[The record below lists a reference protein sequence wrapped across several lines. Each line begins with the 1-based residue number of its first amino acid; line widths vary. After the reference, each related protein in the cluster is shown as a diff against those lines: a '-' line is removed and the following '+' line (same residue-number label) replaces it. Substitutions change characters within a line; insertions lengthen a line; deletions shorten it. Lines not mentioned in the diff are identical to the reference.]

1 MARVETVKISTG
13 TIDHKV
19 SGSGKVEAGKEV
31 AVYTEGG
38 QRVKEIC
45 VREGQSVEAGETLFL
60 LDLEELEEQVLAAQQ
75 ELEKIK
81 LQNEDARS
89 SQQTQQEARA
99 LAKRRAQEDYSQA
112 VSKGDADV
120 AKAKADWD
128 AAERALQEFLRDH
141 PRPAE
146 QVGAA
151 YPEGNAQKFENQIR
165 GAQTQ
170 DFKAAS
176 QKSQG
181 NPESQDGQGQKSQ
194 KLENLGSA
202 SQEHPSGADQDN
214 QSAAELGSQ
223 NGTSQDNSGRINQ
236 EDPGGTG
243 QVNQEGQGQGG
254 TDQENQGSQ
263 GQENPGGTGQENPE
277 GQGQGGT
284 DQENQ
289 EGQGQ
294 GGTDQENQGQGGSAA
309 EWDAQKSQLESAVAE
324 AKSAYEAAVSARTES
339 IRTAARAIEDAA
351 AAAPADSSTAQN
363 EISQKQQQ
371 LALGKLQDLQ
381 KAGGK
386 VMAPVGGMVTQI
398 AVTTGDFTTEGTAVR
413 LADTSQGNR
422 LVATVDKSN
431 ETYVQKGGQVT
442 ISPAGSK
449 EKIQDFTISNVSVNK
464 EDNTLIDISVD
475 LPKGVLEPGTSAQI
489 EIVQKSSQYSA
500 VIPVQALY
508 EEQSGYYV
516 LLLREQQGV
525 MGQELVAERIE
536 VQVLDKNSTNA
547 AIQEGLLTAEQEIIR
562 VSSRSIG
569 DGSRVRRAE

>member
-31 AVYTEGG
+31 AVFTEGG

-45 VREGQSVEAGETLFL
+45 VQEGQSVEEGDTLFL

-99 LAKRRAQEDYSQA
+99 LAQRRAQEDYSQA
-112 VSKGDADV
+112 ISKGDADV

-165 GAQTQ
+165 GVQNQ

-176 QKSQG
+176 QKSQSQG
-181 NPESQDGQGQKSQ
+181 NPESQNGQGQESQ
-194 KLENLGSA
+194 KLEDLGNA
-202 SQEHPSGADQDN
+202 NQENPSEADQDN
-214 QSAAELGSQ
+214 QSGSEQGSQ
-223 NGTSQDNSGRINQ
+223 NGTGQDDPGIINQDN
-236 EDPGGTG
+236 PGGAG
-243 QVNQEGQGQGG
+243 QEGQG
-254 TDQENQGSQ
+254 D
-263 GQENPGGTGQENPE
+263 
-277 GQGQGGT
+277 
-284 DQENQ
+284 
-289 EGQGQ
+289 
-294 GGTDQENQGQGGSAA
+294 SAA

-351 AAAPADSSTAQN
+351 AAAPADSTTAQN
-363 EISQKQQQ
+363 KISQKQQQ

-525 MGQELVAERIE
+525 MGKELVAERIE

-562 VSSRSIG
+562 ASSRSIG

>member
-1 MARVETVKISTG
+1 MLVFTMISRAVSGASMARVETVKISTG

-45 VREGQSVEAGETLFL
+45 VQEGQSVEAGETLFL

-165 GAQTQ
+165 GAKNQ

-202 SQEHPSGADQDN
+202 SQENPNGADQDN

-223 NGTSQDNSGRINQ
+223 NGTSQ
-236 EDPGGTG
+236 
-243 QVNQEGQGQGG
+243 
-254 TDQENQGSQ
+254 ENQGSQ
-263 GQENPGGTGQENPE
+263 SQEKPGGTGQENPE

-289 EGQGQ
+289 GSQGQ
-294 GGTDQENQGQGGSAA
+294 EKPGGTDQENQGQGGSAA

-475 LPKGVLEPGTSAQI
+475 LPNGVLEPGTSAQI

-547 AIQEGLLTAEQEIIR
+547 AIQEGLLTAEQEIIC

>member
-1 MARVETVKISTG
+1 MLVFTMISRAVSGASMARVETVKISTG

-31 AVYTEGG
+31 AVFTEGG

-45 VREGQSVEAGETLFL
+45 VQEGQSVEEGDTLFL

-99 LAKRRAQEDYSQA
+99 LAQRRAQEDYSQA
-112 VSKGDADV
+112 ISKGDADV

-141 PRPAE
+141 PRPTE

-165 GAQTQ
+165 GVQNQ

-176 QKSQG
+176 QKSQSQG
-181 NPESQDGQGQKSQ
+181 NPESQNGQGQESQ
-194 KLENLGSA
+194 KLEDLGNA
-202 SQEHPSGADQDN
+202 NQENPSEADQDN
-214 QSAAELGSQ
+214 QSGSEQGSQ
-223 NGTSQDNSGRINQ
+223 NGTGQDDPGIINQDNPGGAGQDNQ
-236 EDPGGTG
+236 EDQSQGNPGGAG
-243 QVNQEGQGQGG
+243 QEGQG
-254 TDQENQGSQ
+254 D
-263 GQENPGGTGQENPE
+263 
-277 GQGQGGT
+277 
-284 DQENQ
+284 
-289 EGQGQ
+289 
-294 GGTDQENQGQGGSAA
+294 SAA

-351 AAAPADSSTAQN
+351 AAAPADSTTAQN
-363 EISQKQQQ
+363 KISQKQQQ

-525 MGQELVAERIE
+525 MGKELVAERIE
-536 VQVLDKNSTNA
+536 VQVLDKNSTNV

-562 VSSRSIG
+562 ASSRSIG

>member
-45 VREGQSVEAGETLFL
+45 VQEGQSVEAGETLFL

-176 QKSQG
+176 QKSQSQG

-202 SQEHPSGADQDN
+202 SQENPNGADQDN

-223 NGTSQDNSGRINQ
+223 NGTSQ
-236 EDPGGTG
+236 
-243 QVNQEGQGQGG
+243 
-254 TDQENQGSQ
+254 ENQGSQ
-263 GQENPGGTGQENPE
+263 SQEKP
-277 GQGQGGT
+277 
-284 DQENQ
+284 
-289 EGQGQ
+289 

-371 LALGKLQDLQ
+371 LALDKLQDLQ

-475 LPKGVLEPGTSAQI
+475 LPNGVLEPGTSAQI

-536 VQVLDKNSTNA
+536 VQVLDKNSTNV
-547 AIQEGLLTAEQEIIR
+547 AIQEGLLTAEQEIIC

>member
-45 VREGQSVEAGETLFL
+45 VQEGQSVEAGETLFL

-176 QKSQG
+176 QKSQSQG
-181 NPESQDGQGQKSQ
+181 NPENQDGQGQKSQ

-202 SQEHPSGADQDN
+202 SQENPNGADQDN

-223 NGTSQDNSGRINQ
+223 NGTSQENQ
-236 EDPGGTG
+236 GSQSQEKPGGTD
-243 QVNQEGQGQGG
+243 QENQEGQGQGG

-263 GQENPGGTGQENPE
+263 GQEKP
-277 GQGQGGT
+277 
-284 DQENQ
+284 
-289 EGQGQ
+289 

-475 LPKGVLEPGTSAQI
+475 LPNGVLEPGTSAQI

-547 AIQEGLLTAEQEIIR
+547 AIQEELLTAEQEIIC